1 MFVQQD
7 DIISNIAEDLSIFF
21 TEPNAFRSVII
32 LILSFVT
39 AYWLSRFLASGIVKF
54 AQIISNKGDSE
65 TNDQRALR
73 YRQME
78 TYLSITVA
86 VVRALVALVLG
97 FFAWQWLSPI
107 SSNGAAA
114 IGAGAIF
121 MVFAGQTLG
130 MILRDLTAGTVMITE
145 RWFTVGD
152 FIKVEPYWD
161 VSGVVERFTLR
172 STRIRSLSGE
182 IIWMHNQN
190 ITGVHV
196 TPKGVRTMAVDVFVR
211 DKDRGEKAIKK
222 IISAMPKGK
231 TTMAKSLRIIETEQW
246 STNRWRITVLGQTAP
261 GREWLI
267 EKFFVEAINDLDDG
281 KKGSNKLIA
290 LPPMPRYADVVA
302 DKRFKRAVRV
312 AGEKKNHEI

>member
-1 MFVQQD
+1 MQHEIFLNSLLD
-7 DIISNIAEDLSIFF
+7 DISHFF
-21 TEPNAFRSVII
+21 SQPNAFRSVII
-32 LILSFVT
+32 LIFSLIV
-39 AYWLSRFLASGIVKF
+39 AYWLSRFLANGIVKF
-54 AQIISNKGDSE
+54 AQIISNKGDAE

-73 YRQME
+73 YRQIE

-97 FFAWQWLSPI
+97 FFAWQFLSPL

-121 MVFAGQTLG
+121 IVFAGQTLG
-130 MILRDLTAGTVMITE
+130 MILRDITAGTIMITE

-152 FIKVEPYWD
+152 YIKVEPYWD

-196 TPKGVRTMAVDVFVR
+196 TPRGVRTMAVDVFVR
-211 DKDRGEKAIKK
+211 DKEAGEKAIKK

-246 STNRWRITVLGQTAP
+246 SESRWRITVLGQTAP

-267 EKFFVEAINDLDDG
+267 EKFFVEAVMDLDDG
-281 KKGSNKLIA
+281 KKASEKLIA
-290 LPPMPRYADVVA
+290 LPPMPRYADEIA

-312 AGEKKNHEI
+312 ANDKKPEDL